1 MKTLAVA
8 TLPQIY
14 KNKGQQA
21 QVEFIYTLT
30 GIITKAD
37 NIAFN
42 KGTDYGIYQIKSARA
57 TVCKGTDIQAHLSE
71 DLASEYVYVS
81 KAHIAYIMTKAE
93 YLQFATLFTTVTRES
108 KKNGGATKLRLK
120 DESQAMLG
128 WLSQR

>member
-1 MKTLAVA
+1 MRTLNVA

-14 KNKGQQA
+14 TNKGQQA

-30 GIITKAD
+30 GDITKAD

-42 KGTDYGIYQIKSARA
+42 KGTDFGIYQIKSARA
-57 TVCKGTDIQAHLSE
+57 TICKGTDIEAHLSE

-81 KAHIAYIMTKAE
+81 KAHTAYIMTKDE
-93 YLQFATLFTTVTRES
+93 YLQFATLFATVTRES
-108 KKNGGATKLRLK
+108 KKNGGAIKLRLK
-120 DESQAMLG
+120 DESKAMMR